1 MNLRCL
7 RAKMNGRICTR
18 RSCPHL
24 RVYMKIFLLT
34 LLVVAAFLVFSHLAR
49 GQTIDSAEAAKRV
62 AGGQSVLIDVR
73 EPGEWASTGVAAPA
87 VLLSLSDL
95 QGPRTNWKLFLE
107 ENRGKELILYCR
119 SGNRSGIAARI
130 LTKEGWTTANAGGFK
145 DWSAAGLPVRQVGTR

>member
-1 MNLRCL
+1 
-7 RAKMNGRICTR
+7 
-18 RSCPHL
+18 
-24 RVYMKIFLLT
+24 MKFLL
-34 LLVVAAFLVFSHLAR
+34 LAVLVVVGFLVFGRLTR

-62 AGGQSVLIDVR
+62 AGGQAVLVDVR

-95 QGPRTNWKLFLE
+95 QGSRAHWKLFLE

-130 LTKEGWTTANAGGFK
+130 LTKEGWSTVNAGAFN
-145 DWSAAGLPVRQVGTR
+145 DWSAAGLPVRQVGAK

>member
-1 MNLRCL
+1 
-7 RAKMNGRICTR
+7 
-18 RSCPHL
+18 
-24 RVYMKIFLLT
+24 MKVFLLT
-34 LLVVAAFLVFSHLAR
+34 LLVVAAFLVFSRLAR
-49 GQTIDSAEAAKRV
+49 GQTIDAAEAAKRV
-62 AGGQSVLIDVR
+62 AGGQAVLVDVR

-145 DWSAAGLPVRQVGTR
+145 DWSTAGLPVRSVNPR